1 MLKIAVIPAYE
12 PPEFF
17 VDYAKEIF
25 EVVDRLVVVNDG
37 SNSSYDDI
45 FNRIDMLENTV
56 VISYKENK
64 GKGYAL
70 RKALDYCY
78 RNFSFDDIIVTAD
91 CDGQHIIEDV
101 DIVCEA
107 SIRHRESLILG
118 SRNFTGSNVPKK
130 SLAGNTTMRVLF
142 SALYGINIY
151 DTQTGLRAFSVE
163 VGKKFLSVKGD
174 RFEYEAG
181 VLIFAKRN
189 QIPIREVSITT
200 VYPADEKDHVSHFKA
215 VRDSVRV
222 TAVVLKNILAY
233 VLSSSVSAVADIL
246 IFALLINCIFPDK
259 SPLYSM
265 LATIIARVLSSVIN
279 FTINC
284 KTIFHG
290 KVKQS
295 LIKYY
300 ILWLCQLCCSYGI
313 VYLFGHILLL
323 PLTIVKLIGD
333 LCLAMLSYQIQCRWV
348 FKIKDNSKEFY
359 GPFIKFVRSIA
370 RFFSRTYHSN
380 IENTDEPVIYVCR
393 HLNMHGPYI
402 CLKWL
407 PCNIHTMSLAV
418 FFDKESSIKQYREYT
433 FAERVGKKPKK
444 FSLKATIVGAFT
456 TAALKSIKAVP
467 VYRKDTKALLTF
479 RIGMK
484 YLLKG
489 ESLAVW
495 PDIDYTADYSKE
507 SEIYNGFLFFGE
519 MYKKKTRKS
528 LPFVPLVI
536 DDDRHRLIAGEPI
549 FIDNYKE
556 ELEAKTLEIKKAISK
571 KSK

>member
-17 VDYAKEIF
+17 VNYAKEIF
-25 EVVDRLVVVNDG
+25 RVVDRLVVVNDG
-37 SNSSYDDI
+37 SNSDFDGI
-45 FNRIDMLENTV
+45 FNRINEIENAT

-70 RKALDYCY
+70 RQALNYCVD
-78 RNFSFDDIIVTAD
+78 NFSAEDIIVTAD

-101 DIVCEA
+101 NIVCEA
-107 SIRHRESLILG
+107 SVKHRESLILG

-130 SLAGNTTMRVLF
+130 SLAGNTSMRVLF

-151 DTQTGLRAFSVE
+151 DTQTGLRAFSVKSAE
-163 VGKKFLSVKGD
+163 KFATVKGD
-174 RFEYEAG
+174 RFEYEAS

-215 VRDSVRV
+215 FSDSVRV

-246 IFALLINCIFPDK
+246 IFTLLVWVIFPNE
-259 SPLYSM
+259 SPVYSM
-265 LATIIARVLSSVIN
+265 LATIIARILSSVIN

-295 LIKYY
+295 IFRYY

-313 VYLFGHILLL
+313 VYIFGH
-323 PLTIVKLIGD
+323 TIGWNLSVVKAVGD
-333 LCLAMLSYQIQCRWV
+333 LCLALLSYQIQCRWV
-348 FKIKDNSKEFY
+348 FKVKDTSKDFY
-359 GPFIKFVRSIA
+359 GPLLKFVRAVA
-370 RFFSRTYHSN
+370 RIFSRTFHCN
-380 IENTDEPVIYVCR
+380 FEKPNEAVIYVCR

-407 PCNIHTMSLAV
+407 PVNVHPMSLAV
-418 FFDKESSIKQYREYT
+418 FFDRKTSIRQYREYT

-444 FSLKATIVGAFT
+444 FSLKATIVGTFT
-456 TAALKSIKAVP
+456 TAALKSIKGVP
-467 VYRKDTKALLTF
+467 VHRKDTKALLTF
-479 RIGMK
+479 RTALQ
-484 YLLKG
+484 YLVKG
-489 ESLAVW
+489 ESIAVW
-495 PDIDYTADYSKE
+495 PDIDYTGDYSKE
-507 SEIYNGFLFFGE
+507 SDIYNGFLFLGE
-519 MYKKKTRKS
+519 MYKRKTGKS
-528 LPFVPLVI
+528 LKFIPLVI
-536 DDDRHRLIAGEPI
+536 DDDRHRIIAGEPI
-549 FIDNYKE
+549 VVDNYKSQLE
-556 ELEAKTLEIKKAISK
+556 EATQAVKSAINKKAN
-571 KSK
+571 